1 MHLRSQQDTA
11 SKSSCCI
18 CAAIRVQLI
27 DPAPMHLFQG
37 VRVPVGVV
45 LQLLIKFPSKNWRN
59 SISGMIPPHAMV
71 KRIPARTWQLCTHG
85 WPTVQ
90 INIYMYVLPYAI
102 PFRFESPKRISR
114 GIPISLGMRASRKT
128 LKCFLVRGRKRI
140 SCNYSTINA
149 GWIIRNVP
157 RN

>member
-90 INIYMYVLPYAI
+90 INIYMYVYTI
-102 PFRFESPKRISR
+102 CYT
-114 GIPISLGMRASRKT
+114 IPIRIPKKDLQRYPDIAWHACQPQNIEMLFSARQEKD
-128 LKCFLVRGRKRI
+128 FL
-140 SCNYSTINA
+140 
-149 GWIIRNVP
+149 
-157 RN
+157 